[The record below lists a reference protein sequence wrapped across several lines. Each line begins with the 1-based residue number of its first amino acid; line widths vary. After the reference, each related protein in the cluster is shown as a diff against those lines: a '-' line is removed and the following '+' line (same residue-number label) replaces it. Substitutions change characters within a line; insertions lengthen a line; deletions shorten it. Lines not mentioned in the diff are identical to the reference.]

1 MRLFLDTEFTGLKQ
15 DAELL
20 SLALVDEHGRA
31 FYAECQARYG
41 ASVDKWIVEHVLAH
55 TRWLSLPSCA
65 PSEWLQEGEVRY
77 GFDSDENIAHQ
88 LKHWLS
94 QYERVELWADCP
106 AYDWVL
112 FCQLFGGSQYLPRPL
127 SYVVNDF
134 ATLLTLQGLDPL
146 LPRISLLAPNQ
157 QPQGQPHNALYDA
170 RLLKA
175 CFTQLIAEK

>member
-31 FYAECQARYG
+31 FYAECQARHG
-41 ASVDKWIVEHVLAH
+41 APVDNWIAEHVLAH
-55 TRWLSLPSCA
+55 TRWLSLPCCA
-65 PSEWLQEGEVRY
+65 PSEWLQEEEVRY

-94 QYERVELWADCP
+94 QYEQVELWADCP

-112 FCQLFGGSQYLPRPL
+112 FCQLFGGSPYLPRPL

-134 ATLLTLQGLDPL
+134 ATLLTLQGRDPL
-146 LPRISLLAPNQ
+146 LPRMSLLMPHQ
-157 QPQGQPHNALYDA
+157 QPQGQAHNPLYDA

-175 CFTQLIAEK
+175 CFTQLIAER

>member
-41 ASVDKWIVEHVLAH
+41 ASVDNWIAEHVLAH

-88 LKHWLS
+88 LKHWFS

-134 ATLLTLQGLDPL
+134 ATLLTLQGRDPL
-146 LPRISLLAPNQ
+146 LQRISLLAPNQ

-175 CFTQLIAEK
+175 CFGQLIAEI